1 MHIKVMYNIT
11 TFKNIFQYQAGK
23 FNNVKSQLLS
33 YQPNSMS
40 SEGPELC
47 TQFAYFS
54 KFTR

>member
-47 TQFAYFS
+47 T
-54 KFTR
+54 